1 MKHVRTFLKLT
12 TAERGVLISAF
23 ALLAAVRL
31 CLCIIPFRT
40 LHRSWTSVPQRVARH
55 SEGASLPPER
65 IVWLVG
71 VASRFIP
78 GARCLARAM
87 AAQLLLARAGHLAD
101 MRIGVRK
108 DGNSLDAHA
117 WLEYE
122 GIPLFE
128 SDAHINGFAPLA
140 RPAPPTLIRSNILK

>member
-12 TAERGVLISAF
+12 AAERGVFLSAL
-23 ALLAAVRL
+23 ALLATVRL
-31 CLCIIPFRT
+31 FLCIIPFRT
-40 LHRSWTSVPQRVARH
+40 LHRSWSSVPQCIARH
-55 SEGASLPPER
+55 SEGASLPPAR

-78 GARCLARAM
+78 GARCLARAI

-108 DGNSLDAHA
+108 EGNSLDAHA

-122 GIPLFE
+122 GVPLFE
-128 SDAHINGFAPLA
+128 SDAHIKGFAPLA
-140 RPAPPTLIRSNILK
+140 QSTRSAPIMPDALE